1 MLALR
6 ARAPSQEAPFQDLAD
21 ARYDAP
27 TSANQNSPEPNL
39 AIGVERL
46 IGRTWYGHN
55 ESMAVPKIKVTY
67 SLDVDSVRDLEELAR
82 QWGVSKS
89 EALRRAIQREARRQP
104 NRVAE
109 ALQALDNLQASVR
122 ASGIDLAQ
130 WERDLKSERRLTSER
145 LGSQSR

>member
-1 MLALR
+1 M
-6 ARAPSQEAPFQDLAD
+6 
-21 ARYDAP
+21 
-27 TSANQNSPEPNL
+27 
-39 AIGVERL
+39 AI
-46 IGRTWYGHN
+46 
-55 ESMAVPKIKVTY
+55 PKIKVTY

-130 WERDLKSERRLTSER
+130 WNEI
-145 LGSQSR
+145 

>member
-1 MLALR
+1 M
-6 ARAPSQEAPFQDLAD
+6 
-21 ARYDAP
+21 
-27 TSANQNSPEPNL
+27 
-39 AIGVERL
+39 AI
-46 IGRTWYGHN
+46 
-55 ESMAVPKIKVTY
+55 PKIKVTY

-104 NRVAE
+104 KRVTE

-145 LGSQSR
+145 LGLQSQ

>member
-1 MLALR
+1 M
-6 ARAPSQEAPFQDLAD
+6 
-21 ARYDAP
+21 
-27 TSANQNSPEPNL
+27 
-39 AIGVERL
+39 AI
-46 IGRTWYGHN
+46 
-55 ESMAVPKIKVTY
+55 SKIKVTY

-104 NRVAE
+104 KRVTE

-145 LGSQSR
+145 LGSQSQ